1 MSIKRISNTG
11 LTGLKYTVFNAGN
24 TPISDVPDAPTI
36 GTATAGAGLATV
48 TYTAAATGG
57 AATTFTATSSPGSLT
72 GSSSSSPIT
81 VSSLTAGTAYTFTVV
96 ASNSTGS
103 SPASGASNSVTPT
116 SSDTGAMFP
125 LGMVQVGSAGAS
137 TISFTSIPS
146 TYKHLQIRVMARGT
160 SGSVTDN
167 WYLQL
172 NSDTAANYSQHFV
185 YGNGST
191 TGASG
196 SANLS
201 SVNMGLLP
209 SNGNLANAFG
219 LSIVDILDYASTTK
233 YKTMRALSGYDNN
246 GSDGYSFLYSS
257 NWRSTSAIS
266 SIQITP
272 VSGSGSFAQYSQF
285 ALYGIKGA

>member
-1 MSIKRISNTG
+1 MSVKRISNTG
-11 LTGLKYTVFNAGN
+11 LAGLKYTVFNAGN
-24 TPISDVPDAPTI
+24 TPIPDVPDAPTI

-81 VSSLTAGTAYTFTVV
+81 VSGLTAGTAYTFTVV

-125 LGMVQVGSAGAS
+125 LGMVQVGSAGSA

-146 TYKHLQIRVMARGT
+146 TYTHLQIRLSAILSANDSPQIFFNNDTT
-160 SGSVTDN
+160 STN
-167 WYLQL
+167 YNNHILQ
-172 NSDTAANYSQHFV
+172 
-185 YGNGST
+185 GNGS
-191 TGASG
+191 
-196 SANLS
+196 SAN
-201 SVNMGLLP
+201 VNYY
-209 SNGNLANAFG
+209 NASYIYS
-219 LSIVDILDYASTTK
+219 LNNSISAGVFDVLDYTSTTK
-233 YKTMRALSGYDNN
+233 NKVVRGLAGYDNN
-246 GSDGYSFLYSS
+246 GSGYIYLQSNLWRNTNAINRIDLTCSS
-257 NWRSTSAIS
+257 GKTWN
-266 SIQITP
+266 
-272 VSGSGSFAQYSQF
+272 QYTQA